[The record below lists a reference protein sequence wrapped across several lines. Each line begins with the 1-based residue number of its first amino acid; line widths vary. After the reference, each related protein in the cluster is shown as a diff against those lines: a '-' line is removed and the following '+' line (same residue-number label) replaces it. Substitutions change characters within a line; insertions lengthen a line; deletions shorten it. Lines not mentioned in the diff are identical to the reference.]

1 MKKQAS
7 KNKRKTASPAKHAP
21 QVESDA
27 PADKVVNKARLIKK
41 KISPPARAESAGN
54 AKSSEQIEKGSVAT
68 EGRWAEETLRESEVR
83 FRTLA
88 DSAPVLM
95 WASSPDGCEFVNR
108 EYLEFL
114 GAGEADVR
122 GYGWA
127 QFVHPE
133 DREAYVNAYLEAASN
148 RNRFEAEF
156 RFRRRDGE
164 YRWMRTIGMPRIE
177 GGEFK
182 GYAGGVYD
190 ITESK
195 RAEARLREEAEIIE
209 TINRTGR
216 MISAELNLQ
225 SIVQEVTDAATELTG
240 ARFGAFFYNVVDQNG
255 ESYTLYTLSGAPREA
270 FARFPMPRNTDLF
283 GPTFRGEGTIRI
295 SDVKKDPRYG
305 KHPPYHG
312 MPSGHLP
319 VRSYL
324 AVPVIS
330 RTGEVLGGLFF
341 GHPNEGVFA
350 KRHERIVEGL
360 AAQTAI
366 AMDNARLYELSQRER
381 AKAEEANRLKDEF
394 LATISHELRS
404 PLNAILGWARM
415 LSDNKLDEEKSVRAL
430 EVIYR
435 SARAQSQ
442 LISDLLDVSR
452 IITGKLRIEARTV
465 SLIPIIKAAMDVARP
480 AADAKKIRLV
490 LALDPAAGPVS
501 GDADRLQ
508 QVVWNLLSNAVK
520 FTPAGGQVVARLE
533 CNDDNVRLTVSDTG
547 DGIDPEFLPFVFD
560 RFRQFESGPSRS
572 TGGLG
577 LGLAIVRHLVELQGG
592 TVNAA
597 SRGRGQ
603 GATFT
608 VTLPLA
614 IPHEE
619 TSVAAPDHPVSA
631 GELPQI
637 HGPSPDRLRDLRVMV
652 VDDEPDARDLFSLI
666 LKSYGAE
673 VRDCASAAEALQ
685 ILDEW
690 LPDVLVSDIGMP
702 VKDGYEL
709 MRKVRTRE
717 PERGG
722 LIPALALTAYAR
734 AEDARRAFSAGY
746 QAHVVKPI
754 EPGKLAKVVAGL
766 AGRGEDD

>member
-1 MKKQAS
+1 MKKRAS
-7 KNKRKTASPAKHAP
+7 KRKTASPTKHTP
-21 QVESDA
+21 QVETDA
-27 PADKVVNKARLIKK
+27 PADKAVNKARLIKK
-41 KISPPARAESAGN
+41 KISPPPHAESPVD
-54 AKSSEQIEKGSVAT
+54 AKRVEQIEKGSVVT
-68 EGRWAEETLRESEVR
+68 EGRWAEEALRESEVR

-88 DSAPVLM
+88 DSSPVLM
-95 WASSPDGCEFVNR
+95 WASSADGCGFVNR

-122 GYGWA
+122 GHGWT

-133 DREAYVNAYLEAASN
+133 DREAFINAYHEAAS
-148 RNRFEAEF
+148 RRSRLEAEF

-177 GGEFK
+177 SGEFK
-182 GYAGGVYD
+182 GYAGGAYD

-195 RAEARLREEAEIIE
+195 RAEALLREEAEIIE

-225 SIVQEVTDAATELTG
+225 SVVQEVTDAATELVG
-240 ARFGAFFYNVVDQNG
+240 ARFGAFFYNVVDHNG

-270 FARFPMPRNTDLF
+270 FASFPMPRNTDVF

-295 SDVKKDPRYG
+295 ADVKKDPRYG
-305 KHPPYHG
+305 KHSPYHG
-312 MPSGHLP
+312 MPPGHLP

-324 AVPVIS
+324 AVPVFS

-415 LSDNKLDEEKSVRAL
+415 LNDNRLDEEKSVRAL

-465 SLIPIIKAAMDVARP
+465 NLIPIIKAAMDVARP
-480 AADAKKIRLV
+480 AADAKKIRLI
-490 LALDPAAGPVS
+490 LALDPATEPVS

-560 RFRQFESGPSRS
+560 RFRQFESGPTRS

-577 LGLAIVRHLVELQGG
+577 LGLAIVRHLVELHGG

-603 GATFT
+603 GAAFT
-608 VTLPLA
+608 VTLPIA

-619 TSVAAPDHPVSA
+619 PSGAAPDHPVGA
-631 GELPQI
+631 GEIPQS

-666 LKSYGAE
+666 LTSYGAE
-673 VRDCASAAEALQ
+673 VRACASATEALQ

-734 AEDARRAFSAGY
+734 AEDARRAFSAGF
-746 QAHVVKPI
+746 QAHVAKPI
-754 EPGKLAKVVAGL
+754 EPGKLATVVAGL